1 MKHTR
6 TLLAT
11 LLIAPLVAASFA
23 RSAQT
28 ASPAEEENDRV
39 LALAEPR
46 IKAIYETNEFALR
59 FFTAT
64 WLPDCSGYLK
74 LETPAG
80 ASAAEVARY
89 DAASARSW
97 CPQRTS
103 SFQATRDR

>member
-6 TLLAT
+6 TLLTA
-11 LLIAPLVAASFA
+11 LLFPLVAASFA
-23 RSAQT
+23 RPAQA
-28 ASPAEEENDRV
+28 ASPAAEENARV

-46 IKAIYETNEFALR
+46 IKAIYETNEFAVR
-59 FFTAT
+59 SFTAT
-64 WLPDCSGYLK
+64 WLPDGSGYLK

-103 SFQATRDR
+103 SFPATRDR